1 MFLIRTNAS
10 RSQRGL
16 TLAEMLLALAVGS
29 IVMAALLGFSLY
41 ASKCFAAM
49 TNYVD
54 LEQKSQSALDN
65 MTREIRETKMVTGF
79 GTMSWNGRT
88 ITNSISFV
96 DSDDLPLTYTYTNEV
111 LLRDKNGAVSM
122 LLTNCDYLNFQLFL
136 RNPLGNGTTEQ
147 FAITQTTNTKLISV
161 SWICSR
167 TILGSR
173 LNTESVQTAKIVIRK
188 ENTL

>member
-1 MFLIRTNAS
+1 M
-10 RSQRGL
+10 
-16 TLAEMLLALAVGS
+16 TLAEMMLALAVGS
-29 IVMAALLGFSLY
+29 IVMAALLSFSLY
-41 ASKCFAAM
+41 ASKSFAAM

-54 LEQKSQSALDN
+54 LEQKSQTALDR
-65 MTREIRETKMVTGF
+65 MTKEIRETKMVTGF
-79 GTMSWNGRT
+79 GTMAWKGRT
-88 ITNSISFV
+88 ITNSLSFL
-96 DSDDLPLTYTYTNEV
+96 DSDGLPLTYTFTNEV

-147 FAITQTTNTKLISV
+147 FAITQTTNTKLLSV

-167 TILGSR
+167 TIMGSK